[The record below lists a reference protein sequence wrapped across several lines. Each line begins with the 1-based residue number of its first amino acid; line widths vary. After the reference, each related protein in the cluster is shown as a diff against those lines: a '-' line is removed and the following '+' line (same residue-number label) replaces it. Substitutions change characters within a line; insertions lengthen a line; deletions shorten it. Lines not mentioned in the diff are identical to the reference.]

1 MLYQT
6 DLLSLKIK
14 QTQSPKVHIVVS
26 KKISP
31 TAVSRNLL
39 KRRLKAS
46 IGELIKKPIK
56 DKTIFIYPK
65 KTILNMINNVLEF
78 SKPRYEDI
86 SLNKEALIEGIHV
99 IDVKGSDID
108 VFIKE
113 N

>member
-39 KRRLKAS
+39 KRRLKSS

-65 KTILNMINNVLEF
+65 KTILNKKYSDI
-78 SKPRYEDI
+78 KKDI
-86 SLNKEALIEGIHV
+86 SALLKRAKI
-99 IDVKGSDID
+99 
-108 VFIKE
+108 
-113 N
+113 